1 MQFQS
6 LRFQLSLGVALLLL
20 ISTASMALIGWQ
32 STRSSNQ
39 NAIERLDSS
48 MRATAE
54 TILTDA
60 ARVNALDTASVMNR
74 NFDVAKN
81 LASLMSNT
89 AVGSGNTPY
98 SREQV
103 QRFARHLLQANPAVS
118 SIYTQYEANG
128 YDGRDENYRGTGI
141 EHSSDQGTLEVYWV
155 ASEGGLEFI
164 RTPDATDKYLSNLN
178 EFGIRE
184 AEWYLCSHDNRRPC
198 LMEPYQYEIRPGY
211 EVLLTSLV
219 YPVLVNGAFRGVA
232 GVDIN
237 LPVLQESL
245 LRQAASLYDG
255 QADLYLLSEQQLVV
269 ASNRFADQLGKSLQQ
284 LAPELAAALQQR
296 RSGLFSYQDQLVLAY
311 PIPIEASGSTWYTL
325 VAVPEQVALA
335 TAYELSQQLQED
347 ANATTARMLLSGFG
361 LLLLFVALMSL
372 WLARATKPIV
382 KMSLLMQD
390 LSGAEGDLTRTLDSS
405 RHQELQDMAAGFN
418 AFTAKLAL
426 MIKALQQ
433 FSAQLQQQTHTL
445 VDTSQ
450 QTNQATQ
457 LQAAEIQNVVSAMH
471 EMTATANEVAQLAG
485 STAEG
490 AQNAIL
496 ALNEANGLFQST
508 LDEFRQVA
516 VDVEHSKVQIE
527 EVAGSSQEI
536 NQIIEVI
543 QSIAEQTNL
552 LALNAAIEA
561 ARAGEQGRGFAVVA
575 DEVRTL
581 AARTHSSTDQIK
593 QLIANLQH
601 QVGGAVQQISKNT
614 AGIEQ
619 TLSEAVV
626 AYDKLSVATSD
637 MSAIADNSFQVATAA
652 EEQNQVSDEINR
664 NISAIGDA
672 TRELEQLARR
682 NKEVSDTIDHITG
695 QMDERLNQLKC

>member
-89 AVGSGNTPY
+89 AIGSGNTPY

-269 ASNRFADQLGKSLQQ
+269 ASNRFADQLGQSLQL

>member
-103 QRFARHLLQANPAVS
+103 QLFARHLLQANPAVS

-128 YDGRDENYRGTGI
+128 YDGRDDDYRGTGI

-164 RTPDATDKYLSNLN
+164 RTPDAADKYLSNLN

-269 ASNRFADQLGKSLQQ
+269 ASNRFANQLGQSLQQ

-296 RSGLFSYQDQLVLAY
+296 RSGLFSYQDQLVLAH

-405 RHQELQDMAAGFN
+405 RHQELQDMADGFN

-626 AYDKLSVATSD
+626 AYDKLSAATSD

-672 TRELEQLARR
+672 TRELEQLAQR
-682 NKEVSDTIDHITG
+682 NKEVSDTIDQITG
-695 QMDERLNQLKC
+695 HMDERLNQLKC

>member
-39 NAIERLDSS
+39 NAIERLDRS

-74 NFDVAKN
+74 NYDVAKN

-89 AVGSGNTPY
+89 AVGSGNAPY

-103 QRFARHLLQANPAVS
+103 QLFARHLLQANPSVS

-128 YDGRDENYRGTGI
+128 YDGRDEHYRGTGI

-155 ASEGGLEFI
+155 ASESGLEFI
-164 RTPDATDKYLSNLN
+164 RTPDAADKYLSNLN

-184 AEWYLCSHDNRRPC
+184 AEWYLCSHDKRRPC

-219 YPVLVNGAFRGVA
+219 YPVLVNGVFRGVA

-269 ASNRFADQLGKSLQQ
+269 ASNRFANQLGQSLQQ
-284 LAPELAAALQQR
+284 LAPELATALQQQ

-311 PIPIEASGSTWYTL
+311 PIPIEASGSIWYTL

-347 ANATTARMLLSGFG
+347 ANATTARMLLSGLG
-361 LLLLFVALMSL
+361 LLLLFVALMSV
-372 WLARATKPIV
+372 WLRRATKPIV
-382 KMSLLMQD
+382 KMSLLMQE
-390 LSGAEGDLTRTLDSS
+390 LAGAEGDLTRTLDSS

-516 VDVEHSKVQIE
+516 LDVEHSKVQIE

-626 AYDKLSVATSD
+626 AYDKLSAATTD
-637 MSAIADNSFQVATAA
+637 ISAIADNSFQVATAA

-672 TRELEQLARR
+672 TRELEQLAQR
-682 NKEVSDTIDHITG
+682 NNEVSDTIDQITG

>member
-81 LASLMSNT
+81 LASLMRHS
-89 AVGSGNTPY
+89 AIGSGNTPY

-103 QRFARHLLQANPAVS
+103 QLFARHLLQANPAVS

-128 YDGRDENYRGTGI
+128 YDGRDDDYRGTGI

-164 RTPDATDKYLSNLN
+164 RTPDAADKYLSNLN

-269 ASNRFADQLGKSLQQ
+269 ASNRFADQLGQSLQQ

-296 RSGLFSYQDQLVLAY
+296 RSGLFSYQDQLVLAH

-405 RHQELQDMAAGFN
+405 RHQELQDMADGFN
-418 AFTAKLAL
+418 AFTAKLAQ

-490 AQNAIL
+490 AQSAIA

-626 AYDKLSVATSD
+626 AYDKLSAATSD

-672 TRELEQLARR
+672 TRELEQLAQR
-682 NKEVSDTIDHITG
+682 NKEVSDTIDQITG
-695 QMDERLNQLKC
+695 HMDERLNQLKC

>member
-1 MQFQS
+1 MQLNS
-6 LRFQLSLGVALLLL
+6 LRFQLSFGVALLLL
-20 ISTASMALIGWQ
+20 ISIASMALIGWQ

-39 NAIERLDSS
+39 NAIDRLDAS

-74 NFDVAKN
+74 NYDVAKN
-81 LASLMSNT
+81 LASLMRHS

-103 QRFARHLLQANPAVS
+103 QLLASHLLLANPSVS
-118 SIYTQYEANG
+118 SIYTQYEPNG
-128 YDGRDENYRGTGI
+128 YDGKDSDYQGSGI

-155 ASEGGLEFI
+155 ASEAGIEFI
-164 RTPDATDKYLSNLN
+164 RTADASDKYLSNLN

-184 AEWYLCSHDNRRPC
+184 AEWYLCSRDRGRPC

-219 YPVLVNGAFRGVA
+219 YPVMVNGTFRGVA

-245 LRQAASLYDG
+245 LNQATALYDG
-255 QADLYLLSEQQLVV
+255 KADLYLLSDKQLVV
-269 ASNRFADQLGKSLQQ
+269 ASNRFANQLGQSLQQ
-284 LAPELAAALQQR
+284 LDPALATALQQQG
-296 RSGLFSYQDQLVLAY
+296 SGLFSYQDQLVLAY

-335 TAYELSQQLQED
+335 TARELSAQLQED
-347 ANATTARMLLSGFG
+347 ANATTARMLLSGLG
-361 LLLLFVALMSL
+361 LLLFFVSLMSL

-382 KMSLLMQD
+382 KMSLLMQE
-390 LSGAEGDLTRTLDSS
+390 LAGAEGDLTRTLDSS
-405 RHQELQDMAAGFN
+405 RHQELQDMAHGFN

-450 QTNQATQ
+450 HTNQATQ

-508 LDEFRQVA
+508 LDEFRQLA
-516 VDVEHSKVQIE
+516 VEVEQSKTQIE
-527 EVAGSSQEI
+527 GVAGSSQEI

-593 QLIANLQH
+593 QLITNLQH
-601 QVGGAVQQISKNT
+601 QVSGAVQQISKNT

-626 AYDKLSVATSD
+626 AYDKLSAATGD
-637 MSAIADNSFQVATAA
+637 ITAIADNSFQVATAA

-672 TRELEQLARR
+672 TRELEELAQR
-682 NKEVSDTIDHITG
+682 NKDVSDAIDAITQ
-695 QMDERLNQLKC
+695 QMDNRLNQLKC